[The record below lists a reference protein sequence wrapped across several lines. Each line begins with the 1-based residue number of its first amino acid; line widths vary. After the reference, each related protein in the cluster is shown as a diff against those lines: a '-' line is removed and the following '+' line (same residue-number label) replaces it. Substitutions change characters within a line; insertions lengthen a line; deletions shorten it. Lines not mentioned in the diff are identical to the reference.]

1 MSLPSPQTP
10 AFPPELA
17 FLAGGGEM
25 GERIRSFNWS
35 ATPLG
40 PAANWPQSLKT
51 AVRIMLASRQPV
63 WIGWGPELIYLYND
77 PYQDIIG
84 GRHPV
89 ALGKPTRDV
98 WPEIWDVI
106 GPMLDTAMGG
116 VEGTYVEEQLLIMER
131 HGYPEETYYTF
142 SYTPIP
148 NDVGGAGGIICV
160 NTDDTQRV
168 IGERR
173 LAVLRALASGVA
185 ETHDAEEACRCTVKE
200 LEGCSFDVPF
210 ALIYL
215 VESEGAEARLV
226 ATTRGISGTSA
237 AAQTVSLRE
246 EDEALALWPLLKA
259 VTGERHTITGLDML
273 ADLPGGP
280 WPERTH
286 TALVLPL
293 STGTAGT
300 PPFGFLVAGVSPR
313 RALDDVYEG
322 FYDLL
327 AASTAQGITNAR
339 ALEEER
345 RRAEA
350 LAELDRAK
358 TAFFSN
364 VSHEF
369 RTPLTL
375 MLGPLEELLARRDAD
390 LSPTAAASLELVNRN
405 GLRLLRLVNTLLD
418 FSRIEAGRVQAS
430 FEPTDL
436 AVFTAELASVFRS
449 ACERAGL
456 RLTVACPRLPEP
468 VFVDQD
474 MWEKV
479 VLNLLSNAFKFT
491 FEGEIAVSL
500 TSTDTHAEL
509 RVRDSGVGI
518 PAEEM
523 PRLFERFH
531 RIESTRGRT
540 HEGSGIGLALV
551 HELVRLHGGQVSAES
566 TLGQGTTFIVR
577 LPFGSSHLPA
587 DRLGLGRGTST
598 KGIIA
603 SPFVEEAFRWLPD
616 SPEAIPEIPAI
627 PTLVNHARPADQHG
641 AAARPRILVADDNA
655 DMRLYLTRL
664 LAEHYVVETVPD
676 GEAAH
681 AIVHQRRPD
690 LILSDVMMPKLDG
703 LGLVR
708 RLRADEALRTLPI
721 ILLSA
726 RAGEESRVEGLNVG
740 ADDYL
745 VKPFSARE
753 LLARVESHLKL
764 AQVRIQAEGRVTQV
778 LESITDGF
786 HTLDSEGRFRRFNA
800 AARAMF
806 AAQGL
811 DTDALL
817 GQPFFD
823 VFPEARGTRGADA
836 IMRTLTEHVPTA
848 VEHFFPLWQRWYAV
862 RNFPIAD
869 GGVATFFQDITE
881 TKLAEEVMRASHDT
895 FRHLVENSPF
905 GVYAVDAD
913 FRLVQVS
920 AGARKVF
927 ENVSPLLGRD
937 FAEVLRLIWE
947 EPFASEAIGIFRNT
961 LETGEPYHSPNTVKQ
976 RNDLQEMESY
986 DWRIERL
993 SMPDGRPGV
1002 VCHFYDLSERQEY
1015 EAALRASEARFRLLA
1030 ESLPQFVWECDAA
1043 GVIQFTNQRW
1053 FEFSGL
1059 TFEEARDPARVS
1071 SVFHPDD
1078 VPRFSSAWAEAQ
1090 TTGSPLHLQARMRR
1104 HDGEYR
1110 WFLIRA
1116 EPMLDGTRVVR
1127 WFGTSTDITEHKRAE
1142 EALAENH
1149 ERLQASLDAAKA
1161 GTFRWNLETN
1171 ELEWDKNL
1179 AALFGLP
1186 PGSSVRSLDEFI
1198 AVVHPEERL
1207 EVAERCRRCVLEG
1220 EDFDMEFRVV
1230 WPDGSVHWLDDKGRI
1245 FSDPEGR
1252 PLYMTGACVEITA
1265 RKAAEEALR
1274 RAAAEAEAANRAKDS
1289 FLAALSH
1296 ELRTPLTPVLMS
1308 AAALREDDRIPA
1320 DAREQLS
1327 MMERNI
1333 ALEARLIDDL
1343 LDLTRIAKGKL
1354 ALRLQPCDTH
1364 ALISLAVEIVR
1375 DEAQA
1380 KELVL
1385 ETSLQAKKHGL
1396 VADPT
1401 RFQQVIWNLLRNA
1414 VRFTSPGG
1422 RITIKT
1428 RDIGDHVHPSLC
1440 IEVRDT
1446 GIGIEPDAL
1455 ERIFAPFEQAPS
1467 AGGHRFGGL
1476 GLGLA
1481 IARAIVELHGGNIR
1495 AESPGRGAGSVFT
1508 VELPGA
1514 TEPPKVKTPTSVG
1527 SDRDSS
1533 ALEDGRSLRLLLVED
1548 HEPTLRVMSRLL
1560 ERAGHQ
1566 LTTAG
1571 TVADALAAADSAA
1584 FDLVI
1589 SDVGL
1594 PDGTGIELMSTLRKR
1609 HGLTGIALSG
1619 YGMEDDVA
1627 RTRAAGFVAHLVKP
1641 VDFNQLRHA
1650 VQEIRSRWP

>member
-1 MSLPSPQTP
+1 MPIPQAP

-25 GERIRSFNWS
+25 GERIRAFDWS

-40 PAANWPQSLKT
+40 PATNWPQSLKT

-63 WIGWGPELIYLYND
+63 WIGWGAELIYFYND

-89 ALGKPTRDV
+89 ALGKPTKDV

-116 VEGTYVEEQLLIMER
+116 VEGTYVEEQLLVMER
-131 HGYPEETYYTF
+131 YGYPEETYYTF

-173 LAVLRALASGVA
+173 IAALRALASGVA
-185 ETHDAEEACRCTVKE
+185 DTNDAEEACQCAAKE
-200 LEGCSFDVPF
+200 LEGCSYDVPF

-215 VESEGAEARLV
+215 VESGGSEARLV
-226 ATTRGISGTSA
+226 ASAGVKSGIDA
-237 AAQTVSLRE
+237 AAESISLRG
-246 EDEALALWPLLKA
+246 DEKTSALWPLRATLTGEKHR
-259 VTGERHTITGLDML
+259 VTGLAVI

-293 STGTAGT
+293 SSGTAGV

-313 RALDDVYEG
+313 CALDDAYEG
-322 FYDLL
+322 FFDLL
-327 AASTAQGITNAR
+327 AASVAQGVANAR

-375 MLGPLEELLARRDAD
+375 MLAPLEELLARRDVD
-390 LSPTAAASLELVNRN
+390 LPSTAAASLEMVNRN

-418 FSRIEAGRVQAS
+418 FSRIEAGRVQAT
-430 FEPTDL
+430 FEPTNL
-436 AVFTAELASVFRS
+436 AAFTGELASVFRS

-456 RLTVACPRLPEP
+456 RLTVACPQLPEP

-474 MWEKV
+474 MWEKI

-500 TSTDTHAEL
+500 ANTGTHAEL

-577 LPFGSSHLPA
+577 LPLGSSHLPA
-587 DRLGLGRGTST
+587 ERLGLGRSTSS
-598 KGIIA
+598 KGMLA
-603 SPFVEEAFRWLPD
+603 SPFLEEALRWLPD
-616 SPEAIPEIPAI
+616 SPDELPEIPAS
-627 PTLVNHARPADQHG
+627 PLLLGSEAHPADQHE
-641 AAARPRILVADDNA
+641 AARFRVLVADDNA

-664 LAEHYVVETVPD
+664 LAEHYTVETVPD
-676 GEAAH
+676 GEAAL

-703 LGLVR
+703 LELVR
-708 RLRADEALRTLPI
+708 RLRADDALSTLPV

-764 AQVRIQAEGRVTQV
+764 AQVRIQAEGRVKQI

-786 HTLDSEGRFRRFNA
+786 HTLDSEGRFRQFNA
-800 AARAMF
+800 AAQTMF
-806 AAQGL
+806 AAQGV
-811 DTDALL
+811 DTNALVGRHFFDAL
-817 GQPFFD
+817 
-823 VFPEARGTRGADA
+823 PEARGTRGADA
-836 IMRTLTEHVPTA
+836 IMRTWTEHVPTA
-848 VEHFFPLWQRWYAV
+848 VESFFPLWQRWYAV
-862 RNFPIAD
+862 RNFPMAD

-881 TKLAEEVMRASHDT
+881 NKQAEEVMRASHDT

-920 AGARKVF
+920 VGAEKVF
-927 ENVSPLLGRD
+927 RNVSPLLGRD
-937 FAEVLRLIWE
+937 FAEVLRLVWE
-947 EPFASEAIGIFRNT
+947 EPFASEAINIFHHT
-961 LETGEPYHSPNTVKQ
+961 LETGEPYHSPSTVE
-976 RNDLQEMESY
+976 RRSDFPEIESY
-986 DWRIERL
+986 DWRIERIV
-993 SMPDGRPGV
+993 MPDGRPGV
-1002 VCHFYDLSERQEY
+1002 VCHFYDLSEHQQY
-1015 EAALRASEARFRLLA
+1015 EAALKASEARFRLLA
-1030 ESLPQFVWECDAA
+1030 ESLPQFVWECNEA
-1043 GVIQFTNQRW
+1043 GVIEFTNQRW
-1053 FEFSGL
+1053 SEFSGL
-1059 TFEEARDPARVS
+1059 TLEETRDLARLGA
-1071 SVFHPDD
+1071 VFHPDD
-1078 VPRFSSAWAEAQ
+1078 APGFFSTWAEAQ
-1090 TTGSPLHLQARMRR
+1090 ATVSPLHEQARMRR
-1104 HDGEYR
+1104 RDGEYR

-1116 EPMLDGTRVVR
+1116 EPMVDGTRVVR

-1161 GTFRWNLETN
+1161 GTFRWNIQTN
-1171 ELEWDKNL
+1171 QLDWDKNL
-1179 AALFGLP
+1179 DALFGLR
-1186 PGSSVRSLDEFI
+1186 PGTTIRSLDNFI
-1198 AVVHPEERL
+1198 AAVHPEERSG
-1207 EVAERCRRCVLEG
+1207 VIERCKRCALEG

-1230 WPDGSVHWLDDKGRI
+1230 WPDGSIHWLDDKGRI

-1265 RKAAEEALR
+1265 RKNAEEALR
-1274 RAAAEAEAANRAKDS
+1274 RAAAEAEAASRAKDS

-1308 AAALREDDRIPA
+1308 AASLREDERLPA

-1343 LDLTRIAKGKL
+1343 LDITRIAKGKL

-1364 ALISLAVEIVR
+1364 SLISLAIEIVR

-1380 KELVL
+1380 KGLVL
-1385 ETSLQAKKHGL
+1385 ESSLRAEKHGL

-1414 VRFTSPGG
+1414 VRFTPRGG
-1422 RITIKT
+1422 RISIHTW
-1428 RDIGDHVHPSLC
+1428 DIDNNGTPSLG
-1440 IEVRDT
+1440 IEVSDT
-1446 GIGIEPDAL
+1446 GIGIEADAL
-1455 ERIFAPFEQAPS
+1455 GRIFAPFEQAPS
-1467 AGGHRFGGL
+1467 GGGHLFGGL

-1481 IARAIVELHGGNIR
+1481 IARAIVELHGGTIR
-1495 AESPGRGAGSVFT
+1495 AESPGRGAGAVFT
-1508 VELPGA
+1508 VVLPGA
-1514 TEPPKVKTPTSVG
+1514 IEPPKGRTPVANE
-1527 SDRDSS
+1527 SDHGSS
-1533 ALEDGRSLRLLLVED
+1533 ALGAGPSLRLLLVED
-1548 HEPTLRVMSRLL
+1548 HEPTLRVLSRLL
-1560 ERAGHQ
+1560 EREGHQ
-1566 LTTAG
+1566 LTTVN
-1571 TVADALAAADSAA
+1571 TVTDALAAASSVG
-1584 FDLVI
+1584 FDFVI

-1594 PDGTGIELMSTLRKR
+1594 PDGTGVELMSALRER

-1619 YGMEDDVA
+1619 YGMEEDVA
-1627 RTRAAGFVAHLVKP
+1627 RTRAAGFVAHLIKP
-1641 VDFNQLRHA
+1641 VDFHQLRRA
-1650 VQEIRSRWP
+1650 LQDVQIRRL